1 MDNEAL
7 WDIAAAIR
15 NKNIPDVDT
24 FPVQDA
30 LWRIAG
36 LLENGHKVIE
46 LLDGIEDRLCEIRDE
61 LNTLSAI
68 QEGKG

>member
-7 WDIAAAIR
+7 LDIADAIR
-15 NKNIPDVDT
+15 RKNIPEVDLLST
-24 FPVQDA
+24 QNA

-36 LLENGHKVIE
+36 LLEDVHTILP

-61 LNTLSAI
+61 LSTLSAI
-68 QEGKG
+68 QESKG

>member
-1 MDNEAL
+1 MYNEEL
-7 WDIAAAIR
+7 WEIAAAIR
-15 NKNIPDVDT
+15 SKNIPEVDLVPT
-24 FPVQDA
+24 QNA

-36 LLENGHKVIE
+36 LLEDAHKIIP

-68 QEGKG
+68 QEAKS

>member
-1 MDNEAL
+1 MDNEGL

-15 NKNIPDVDT
+15 SKNIPDVDLMPT
-24 FPVQDA
+24 QDA

-36 LLENGHKVIE
+36 LLEDARKIIP

-68 QEGKG
+68 QEAKS

>member
-1 MDNEAL
+1 MDDEAL

-15 NKNIPDVDT
+15 SKDIPDVDLVST
-24 FPVQDA
+24 QDA

-36 LLENGHKVIE
+36 LLEDVHTIVP

-61 LNTLSAI
+61 LNTLSTI
-68 QEGKG
+68 QEAQG